1 MIRPMDAIPVYD
13 PDKKQVDKISLN
25 EGIFNSTVNPSL
37 VHRAVVMQM
46 ASERQGT
53 ASTLGRGE
61 VRGGGKKP
69 WKQKHTGRARAGSS
83 RSPIWRGGGTVF
95 GPKPRSYSSVLPKKV
110 YRAALKG
117 SLSAKVADEGLIVM
131 DDLVLE
137 ELKTKNLVQLLS
149 KVGASGK
156 VLLVIPEGLDDFIR
170 IGRNVKNLK
179 ILHGKDLN
187 VYDVLWCDKL
197 VVTKAELERI
207 QEIWV

>member
-1 MIRPMDAIPVYD
+1 MNSVPIYSHDCQQVG
-13 PDKKQVDKISLN
+13 QVDLSG
-25 EGIFNSTVNPSL
+25 GIFNSAVNPSL
-37 VHRAVVMQM
+37 IHRAVVMQR
-46 ASERQGT
+46 AGERQGT

-69 WKQKHTGRARAGSS
+69 WKQKHTGRARAGSN

-117 SLSAKVADEGLIVM
+117 ALASRVAGDDLIVFG
-131 DDLVLE
+131 DLLLPEMKTRHLVHL
-137 ELKTKNLVQLLS
+137 LKN
-149 KVGASGK
+149 VGVDGK
-156 VLLVIPEGLDDFIR
+156 ILLVVEEGSEDLMR
-170 IGRNVKNLK
+170 IGRNVKNMK
-179 ILHGKDLN
+179 VLHGKDLN

>member
-1 MIRPMDAIPVYD
+1 MQSIDAFPVFGPDSRPI
-13 PDKKQVDKISLN
+13 DKVNLADGVFS
-25 EGIFNSTVNPSL
+25 STVNPSL
-37 VHRAVVMQM
+37 IHRAVVMQRSS
-46 ASERQGT
+46 ARQGT

-95 GPKPRSYSSVLPKKV
+95 GPKPRSYSSTLPKKM
-110 YRAALKG
+110 YRAALRG
-117 SLSAKVADEGLIVM
+117 ALAAKAGEGLVVLG
-131 DDLVLE
+131 DLVLPE
-137 ELKTKNLVQLLS
+137 MKTRELVKSLMS
-149 KVGASGK
+149 VGATGK
-156 VLLVIPEGLDDFIR
+156 VLLVIQDGLIDLIR

-179 ILHGKDLN
+179 VIHGKDLN

-197 VVTKAELERI
+197 VVTKVELERI